1 MAAGGNMPIP
11 ARYAAVLVPILLHC
25 VWARAQEDVPFVTT
39 PDNVTAAM
47 LQMAGVGAG
56 DYVIDLGSGD
66 GRIVIVA
73 AKQFG
78 ARGLGVEIV
87 PSLVK
92 ESRENARRA
101 GVAAMAEFRE
111 QDLFKTDLSK
121 ATVVT
126 LYLLPE
132 VNLQLRPKLLA
143 LKPGTRIVSHDWD
156 MADWTPDKTLTL
168 AVPDKRIGLEKSSK
182 MHLWTVPARIDG
194 AWCASGKLRGATLRI
209 ERKFQQ
215 FRATLTHGA
224 SVQSFDGRIEGPLAR
239 SVDND
244 LTLSSFGDRLHAT
257 DAKAQFASL
266 RGATFTRRQSDT
278 CK

>member
-1 MAAGGNMPIP
+1 
-11 ARYAAVLVPILLHC
+11 
-25 VWARAQEDVPFVTT
+25 
-39 PDNVTAAM
+39 
-47 LQMAGVGAG
+47 
-56 DYVIDLGSGD
+56 
-66 GRIVIVA
+66 VIVA

-101 GVAAMAEFRE
+101 GVTAAAEFRE

-132 VNLQLRPKLLA
+132 VNLLLRPKLLA

-156 MADWTPDKTLTL
+156 MADWTPDKTITL
-168 AVPDKRIGLEKSSK
+168 AVPDKKIGLEKSSK
-182 MHLWTVPARIDG
+182 VHLWVVPARIQG
-194 AWCASGKLRGATLRI
+194 AWCGGGKLRGATLQI
-209 ERKFQQ
+209 ESKFQQ

-224 SVQSFDGRIEGPLAR
+224 SVQSFDGRVEGPLAK
-239 SVDND
+239 SIDGD
-244 LTLSSFGDRLHAT
+244 LTLSSSGDQLHAGQ
-257 DAKAQFASL
+257 AKAQFAPL
-266 RGATFTRRQSDT
+266 RGATFTRRRSDM